1 MPQTDPPYRSLR
13 TQIALV
19 FGGFSVF
26 LAVVLCLLAG
36 EFLKWRLQQQAA
48 TALHIVASNTAT
60 MLQQDLQQQSRRAQ
74 VLATSKELWEQG
86 LASRGVADMLARMQH
101 INPHNVWIGVADVH
115 GTVQNATDHLLQG
128 TDVSQRPW
136 FQYAQSGPFISQV
149 YTSQQLT
156 QLLQKSADASAQ
168 ALRVVDFA
176 APIQGP
182 DGSLLGVLGI
192 HSSWDWARDA
202 VERLQQGAAKNN
214 QQSIFIFDKA
224 GTLIYA
230 PDGATAPYTRLEQ
243 TLPEAMERNSPNA
256 NLVQWKDRAQPFLTS
271 AVQLPT
277 PSPANDLGW
286 WIVARQPVEAAYAD
300 ANRML
305 WLSLGFA
312 GIAGLLTALVAWTL
326 ARHVSDDLK
335 QLAQAASQIQAH
347 THASLPLLHSNR
359 EVFKLSQ
366 ALSGMTA
373 QLLRANEEMQK
384 QVHRRT
390 QELQAANAEL
400 QRQANTDALTQLL
413 NRRGFDTQATLALA
427 LARRSGRPLSM
438 ISLDIDFFKSV
449 NDQFGHDAGDSVLA
463 NLADILRQRTR
474 QADIVA
480 RIGGEEFALLLP
492 DTSASAA
499 QQLAQEL
506 LESIERTPI
515 PTVGH
520 ITVSAGVSSLRSE
533 EACDDLHS
541 MIKRSDEALY
551 EAKRAGRNRVH
562 RAG

>member
-347 THASLPLLHSNR
+347 THASIPLLHSNR

-533 EACDDLHS
+533 EASDDLHS

-551 EAKRAGRNRVH
+551 EAKRAGRNRVR

>member
-347 THASLPLLHSNR
+347 THASIPLLHSNR

-499 QQLAQEL
+499 Q
-506 LESIERTPI
+506 
-515 PTVGH
+515 
-520 ITVSAGVSSLRSE
+520 
-533 EACDDLHS
+533 
-541 MIKRSDEALY
+541 
-551 EAKRAGRNRVH
+551 
-562 RAG
+562 

>member
-347 THASLPLLHSNR
+347 MHASIPLLHSNR

-533 EACDDLHS
+533 EASDDLHS

-551 EAKRAGRNRVH
+551 EAKHAGRNRVH

>member
-312 GIAGLLTALVAWTL
+312 GIAGLLTALVAWSL

-347 THASLPLLHSNR
+347 THASIPLLHSNR

-533 EACDDLHS
+533 EASDDLHS

-551 EAKRAGRNRVH
+551 EAKRAGRNRVR
-562 RAG
+562 RAE

>member
-1 MPQTDPPYRSLR
+1 MPPTDPPYRSLR

-86 LASRGVADMLARMQH
+86 LASRGVADMLSRMQH

-115 GTVQNATDHLLQG
+115 GTVQNATGHLLQG
-128 TDVSQRPW
+128 ADVSQRPW
-136 FQYAQSGPFISQV
+136 FQYAQSGPFISEV
-149 YTSQQLT
+149 YASKQLAD
-156 QLLQKSADASAQ
+156 LLQKSASTE
-168 ALRVVDFA
+168 ALRVMDFA
-176 APIQGP
+176 APILGP

-214 QQSIFIFDKA
+214 EQSIFIFDKA

-230 PDGATAPYTRLEQ
+230 PNGVTAPYSQLDQ
-243 TLPEAMERNSPNA
+243 SLPEVMERNSPNA
-256 NLVQWKDRAQPFLTS
+256 NLVQWKDQAQPFLTS
-271 AVQLPT
+271 AVQLPI

-312 GIAGLLTALVAWTL
+312 GIAGLLTALIAWYL

-347 THASLPLLHSNR
+347 THSASIPLLHSNR

-390 QELQAANAEL
+390 QELQVANAEL

-413 NRRGFDTQATLALA
+413 NRRGFDTQASLALA

-438 ISLDIDFFKSV
+438 ISLDIDFFKGV
-449 NDQFGHDAGDSVLA
+449 NDQFGHDVGDSVLA

-474 QADIVA
+474 KADIVA
-480 RIGGEEFALLLP
+480 RIGGEEFVLLLP
-492 DTSASAA
+492 DTNASAA
-499 QQLAQEL
+499 QRLAQEL
-506 LESIERTPI
+506 LESIERTLI

-533 EACDDLHS
+533 ETTDDLHS
-541 MIKRSDEALY
+541 MLKRSDEALY

-562 RAG
+562 RAE

>member
-347 THASLPLLHSNR
+347 THASIPLLHSNR

-463 NLADILRQRTR
+463 NLADILRHRTR

-520 ITVSAGVSSLRSE
+520 ITVSAGVSSLRSA
-533 EACDDLHS
+533 EASDDLHS

-551 EAKRAGRNRVH
+551 EAKRAGRNRVR
-562 RAG
+562 RAE

>member
-347 THASLPLLHSNR
+347 THASIPLLHSNR

-499 QQLAQEL
+499 QQLAQDL

-562 RAG
+562 RAE

>member
-1 MPQTDPPYRSLR
+1 MPQTAPPYRSLR

-86 LASRGVADMLARMQH
+86 LASRGVADMLSRMQH
-101 INPHNVWIGVADVH
+101 INPHNVWIGVADVR
-115 GTVQNATDHLLQG
+115 GTVQNATGHLLQG
-128 TDVSQRPW
+128 ADVSQRPW
-136 FQYAQSGPFISQV
+136 FQYAQSGPFISGV
-149 YTSQQLT
+149 YASKQLT
-156 QLLQKSADASAQ
+156 DLLQNSASAE
-168 ALRVVDFA
+168 ALRVMDFA
-176 APIQGP
+176 APILGP

-214 QQSIFIFDKA
+214 QQSIFIFDKS

-230 PDGATAPYTRLEQ
+230 PNGVTAPYSKLDQ
-243 TLPEAMERNSPNA
+243 SLPEVMERNSPNA
-256 NLVQWKDRAQPFLTS
+256 NLVQWKDQAQPFLTS

-312 GIAGLLTALVAWTL
+312 GIAGLLTALAAWYL

-347 THASLPLLHSNR
+347 THSASIPLLHSNR

-366 ALSGMTA
+366 ALSAMTA
-373 QLLRANEEMQK
+373 QLLRANEEMQR
-384 QVHRRT
+384 QVHRHT

-400 QRQANTDALTQLL
+400 QRQANT
-413 NRRGFDTQATLALA
+413 
-427 LARRSGRPLSM
+427 
-438 ISLDIDFFKSV
+438 
-449 NDQFGHDAGDSVLA
+449 
-463 NLADILRQRTR
+463 
-474 QADIVA
+474 
-480 RIGGEEFALLLP
+480 
-492 DTSASAA
+492 
-499 QQLAQEL
+499 
-506 LESIERTPI
+506 
-515 PTVGH
+515 
-520 ITVSAGVSSLRSE
+520 
-533 EACDDLHS
+533 
-541 MIKRSDEALY
+541 
-551 EAKRAGRNRVH
+551 
-562 RAG
+562 

>member
-347 THASLPLLHSNR
+347 THASIPLLHSNR

-533 EACDDLHS
+533 EASDDLHS

-551 EAKRAGRNRVH
+551 EAKRAGRNRVR
-562 RAG
+562 RAE

>member
-168 ALRVVDFA
+168 ALWVVDFA

-230 PDGATAPYTRLEQ
+230 PDGATVPYTRLEQ

-347 THASLPLLHSNR
+347 THASIPLLHSNR

-551 EAKRAGRNRVH
+551 EAKRAGRNRVR
-562 RAG
+562 RAE

>member
-347 THASLPLLHSNR
+347 THASIPLLHSNR

-551 EAKRAGRNRVH
+551 EAKRAGRNRVR
-562 RAG
+562 RAE